1 MPFPARLAVMCS
13 FFVMMPS
20 LSAAQPA
27 APARFTVAASGGV
40 SNPLHGDL
48 QFTAASWDVSV
59 RAQGVRHMMIEAFA
73 SQWRHSEDDI
83 RTGLPLTGPNGPLGR
98 IGTLTIEDRTYTDVF
113 GFSFLPT
120 VTAGAVT
127 VAGGGGPALMVLR
140 HDYAQRLSGC
150 EPASLCSDY
159 ETHHTG
165 TSFAVTLAATVDVRL
180 ASRWLLFVQGRGA
193 LPTEDPGS
201 GHITASAGVRFVLW

>member
-1 MPFPARLAVMCS
+1 MGMAVRLAVMCS
-13 FFVMMPS
+13 FFVMLPS

-27 APARFTVAASGGV
+27 APARLTIGASGGV

-59 RAQGVRHMMIEAFA
+59 RAQGVPHMMVEGFA

-83 RTGLPLTGPNGPLGR
+83 RTGVPLTGPNGPLGR

-120 VTAGAVT
+120 FTAGAVT

-150 EPASLCSDY
+150 EPASLCRDY
-159 ETHHTG
+159 ETQHTA
-165 TSFAVTLAATVDVRL
+165 TTFAVALAGTVDVRL
-180 ASRWLLFVQGRGA
+180 ASRWLLFVQARGA
-193 LPTEDPGS
+193 IPTEDPGS
-201 GHITASAGVRFVLW
+201 GHLTTSAGVRFVLW